1 MKRIW
6 VAVAAIIGMT
16 AGMALAGTEAPSVA
30 RGAELFVST
39 SLGTSGESCAE
50 CHPAGKGL
58 EDVSDY
64 NDARLGEVTNACVTK
79 GLQGKALG
87 ADSVELRSL
96 ILYLRSL
103 AAK

>member
-6 VAVAAIIGMT
+6 IVAAGILGVTTGITLAETGAPT
-16 AGMALAGTEAPSVA
+16 VAG
-30 RGAELFVST
+30 GAELFASPA
-39 SLGTSGESCAE
+39 LGTSGSSCAE

-58 EDVSDY
+58 EDLEDYSDG
-64 NDARLGEVTNACVTK
+64 RLGVAINACITK
-79 GLQGKALG
+79 PLKGKALG
-87 ADSVELRSL
+87 EDSVELRSL